1 MYAYE
6 RPFMHCLYSIYA
18 RKNYAT
24 LEINPYM
31 CCLLRVAVSK
41 RMGAFLSDPAEKKH
55 YMCAWHSKIGLT
67 AEYPATSK
75 PYP

>member
-1 MYAYE
+1 
-6 RPFMHCLYSIYA
+6 MHCPYFICERKFYA

-31 CCLLRVAVSK
+31 CCLLRVAASK
-41 RMGAFLSDPAEKKH
+41 QLRAFLSSPAEKKH
-55 YMCAWHSKIGLT
+55 HMCAFHSKIGLT